1 MAKAPSKPDSSLTE
15 RQQKWFA
22 SVREGLERDTGKSLD
37 EWVKIARKCP
47 ETKQRARE
55 KWLKEN
61 YGLGVNRAAT
71 ILDAAFPETGL
82 GWDDPDALV
91 AALWTDKGLRAVYER
106 VEAAAM
112 ALEGVTRGA
121 RKGYTAFS
129 RKVQFAAA
137 RPYKGVVRLGLAVA
151 PSTDKRL
158 EAARLKEGWSERLK
172 SATTLTKPGDVD
184 AGLKKLL
191 KQAWEAS

>member
-1 MAKAPSKPDSSLTE
+1 MSKAPSKTASSLTE

-22 SVREGLERDTGKSLD
+22 SVREGLKRDTGKSLD

-47 ETKQRARE
+47 DTKQRARE
-55 KWLKEN
+55 KWLKDN

-91 AALWTDKGLRAVYER
+91 AALWKEDSLRAVYER
-106 VEAAAM
+106 LEAAAM
-112 ALEGVTRGA
+112 TQGGVTRGA

-137 RPYKGVVRLGLAVA
+137 RPYKGAVRLGLAVP
-151 PSTDKRL
+151 PSADKRL
-158 EAARLKEGWSERLK
+158 EAAKPNEGWSERLT

-191 KQAWEAS
+191 KQAWDAS